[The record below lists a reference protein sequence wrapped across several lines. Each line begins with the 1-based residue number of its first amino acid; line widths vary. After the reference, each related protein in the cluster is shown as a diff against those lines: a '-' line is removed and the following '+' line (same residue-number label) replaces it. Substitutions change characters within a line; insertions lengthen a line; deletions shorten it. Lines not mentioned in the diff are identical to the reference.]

1 MGRLSTIRQ
10 LPPDVRE
17 ALDGW
22 LREGAIT
29 QTEASGRV
37 NALLVALH
45 PGHAPVSRGAIGRYY
60 RSVRWIGSWREAAR
74 GIALRI
80 DRGTAEAAR
89 AAGKALGR
97 LIADRLPV
105 EVRMH
110 CVAALSGE
118 LAKPAPPDRP
128 DEERK

>member
-37 NALLVALH
+37 N
-45 PGHAPVSRGAIGRYY
+45 
-60 RSVRWIGSWREAAR
+60 
-74 GIALRI
+74 
-80 DRGTAEAAR
+80 
-89 AAGKALGR
+89 ALGR